1 MLTVVATDRT
11 GPGATR
17 GVADL
22 LARHAAAS
30 EQDAGCRQFL
40 VHQALDDPARFFL
53 YETYDS
59 AEAFAEHRRSQHF
72 RQTLETMRAPLLI
85 ERECGL
91 AGYID
96 NTMRDG
102 EGSFRLIPAE
112 ATDGGAR

>member
-1 MLTVVATDRT
+1 MLTVVATYRT

-30 EQDAGCRQFL
+30 EQEAGCRPFL

-59 AEAFAEHRRSQHF
+59 AEASPSTGAANISGGMSKQCARR
-72 RQTLETMRAPLLI
+72 
-85 ERECGL
+85 C
-91 AGYID
+91 
-96 NTMRDG
+96 
-102 EGSFRLIPAE
+102 
-112 ATDGGAR
+112 

>member
-1 MLTVVATDRT
+1 MLTVVATYRT

-22 LARHAAAS
+22 LARDAAAS
-30 EQDAGCRQFL
+30 EQEAGCRQFL
-40 VHQALDDPARFFL
+40 VHQALDDPARFSS
-53 YETYDS
+53 TRPTTRP
-59 AEAFAEHRRSQHF
+59 RRSPSTGAANISG
-72 RQTLETMRAPLLI
+72 RNIETMRAPLLI
-85 ERECGL
+85 ERERGF

-102 EGSFRLIPAE
+102 EGSFRLIPAA